1 MRMAHHW
8 MKEVSKR
15 MAGSILQRAD
25 EVTYEKQK
33 GAFKAP
39 FYTGGSCRMTH
50 FARPSGR
57 RRKRLRC
64 LAINGSTRTCCRF
77 ESFLRSD
84 KQKGAFRAPFY
95 TGGSCRMT
103 RFARPSGR
111 RRKRLRCLAING
123 SARTCCRF
131 ESFWHTDKQK
141 GAFRAPFYTG
151 GSCRIRTCD
160 QLIKSQLLYQLS

>member
-50 FARPSGR
+50 FARPSG
-57 RRKRLRC
+57 
-64 LAINGSTRTCCRF
+64 LAASGSVA
-77 ESFLRSD
+77 S
-84 KQKGAFRAPFY
+84 P
-95 TGGSCRMT
+95 
-103 RFARPSGR
+103 
-111 RRKRLRCLAING
+111 
-123 SARTCCRF
+123 
-131 ESFWHTDKQK
+131 
-141 GAFRAPFYTG
+141 
-151 GSCRIRTCD
+151 
-160 QLIKSQLLYQLS
+160 